1 MKPIKIAIAED
12 NNLLAKSIKEKLDF
26 FSEQVGYK
34 YRAKNGYDLIEKLKN
49 DSDIDVI
56 LMDIEMPE
64 LDGIKTTQVVNEAYP
79 LIKVIMLTVF
89 DDEEKI
95 FSSIQAGASGYLLK
109 DEKPEKIVEAV
120 KMIMEG
126 GAPMSPSIAAKS
138 LELLRNSQ
146 KFDSSKKESEIY
158 SLSKREV
165 EVLEELGKGFEYTQ
179 IAEDL
184 FISPKTVRKHIEN
197 IYKKLQVHNKMQAV
211 QKAQKNKLI

>member
-12 NNLLAKSIKEKLDF
+12 NILLAKSIKEKLDF
-26 FSEQVGYK
+26 FNEEIEYK
-34 YRAKNGYDLIEKLKN
+34 YRAKHGNDLVEKLEK

-64 LDGIKTTQVVNEAYP
+64 LDGIKTTQLVNEAYP
-79 LIKVIMLTVF
+79 QIKIIMLTVF

-95 FSSIQAGASGYLLK
+95 FHSIQAGASGYLLK
-109 DEKPEKIVEAV
+109 DERPEKIVEAI

-138 LELLRNSQ
+138 LELLRNP
-146 KFDSSKKESEIY
+146 KIFDSSEENSETY
-158 SLSKREV
+158 SLSNREA
-165 EVLEELGKGFEYTQ
+165 EVLEEISKGSEYTK

-197 IYKKLQVHNKMQAV
+197 IYKKLQVHNKMQA
-211 QKAQKNKLI
+211 QNY